1 MRWVIFTACTVSFCS
16 CSLSVGHSSRCYLF
30 LTCYLLL
37 VSLLVTCYL
46 SPYLFP
52 YLFPYF
58 LVTSLLT
65 CYFLSTYILVT
76 CYLLIV
82 TCYLWLLTCYLL
94 LVLYLFLTCGTWL
107 NVPSSWF
114 TCTGLTSAFA
124 TPLIAWSRLSVGTA
138 HRTELCVTHR
148 VHREPLSTAQLA
160 NHWNRRHRKRA
171 VLPFKI

>member
-1 MRWVIFTACTVSFCS
+1 VTFD
-16 CSLSVGHSSRCYLF
+16 L
-30 LTCYLLL
+30 
-37 VSLLVTCYL
+37 LLVTCSL
-46 SPYLFP
+46 LVPYLWDMAQCAV
-52 YLFPYF
+52 F
-58 LVTSLLT
+58 LVHLHRLDLCFCHHQKNKPKRCLKTRCKKDGPYKLWQDSSKWHSIALASKNVSTSAAGCRVL
-65 CYFLSTYILVT
+65 CSFFLF
-76 CYLLIV
+76 
-82 TCYLWLLTCYLL
+82 
-94 LVLYLFLTCGTWL
+94 LFLTCGTWL
-107 NVPSSWF
+107 KVPSSWF